1 MSQQIN
7 LYNPAFE
14 FKRELFSANILGAA
28 LAVLVL
34 GLVAAALVVQSR
46 VARLDAEAK
55 AGATRVEQA
64 QARLTQAQAEFAP
77 RKPDPALQA
86 QLAEAETHLR
96 ALQKVQGMVAK
107 GALGNTQG
115 YAEYFRA
122 LARQNVDGLWLTAV
136 NVEGA
141 GADIAVRGRALNP
154 ALIPGY
160 IGRLRNEPV
169 MQGKTIGSLAIDRG
183 QAAEAAPGTAAAA
196 ATPAT
201 PDARP
206 GKPADAPF
214 VDFRFQSAAVESK
227 P

>member
-14 FKRELFSANILGAA
+14 FKRELLSANTMGAA
-28 LAVLVL
+28 LGVLVL
-34 GLVAAALVVQSR
+34 GLVAATLFAQAR
-46 VARLDAEAK
+46 VRGLEAEAK
-55 AGATRVEQA
+55 AVAAKVEQA
-64 QARLTQAQAEFAP
+64 QTRLNQATVEFAP

-122 LARQNVDGLWLTAV
+122 LARQNVDGMWLTAV

-141 GADIAVRGRALNP
+141 GADIGVRGRALNP

-169 MQGKTIGSLAIDRG
+169 MQGKTIGNLAIDRG
-183 QAAEAAPGTAAAA
+183 QAAEAPASADGKPSKPAESPFVEFRFETAAVGA
-196 ATPAT
+196 
-201 PDARP
+201 
-206 GKPADAPF
+206 KP
-214 VDFRFQSAAVESK
+214 
-227 P
+227 